1 MRVLRRFLS
10 RWQNWLSL
18 LLILTYVGAALAAP
32 YLSPHDPESPGPFMQ
47 VGRITD
53 GKPQPPSDKAI
64 LGMLPFGVDVYHALI
79 WGSRDALQFGLI
91 VTLSTA
97 LFGVL
102 YGAVSGFA
110 GNRLGNFM
118 IRLSDSFLAFPPIAG
133 LVFLQQLFA
142 TTITA
147 MGGIY
152 YSSEYY
158 GPVVEI
164 TGPMTAIQYLLERV
178 NPLMLSLIV
187 FSWMPYARLVHA
199 IVLTLKQTDFV
210 QAARALGGSPFWII
224 RKHILR
230 NSIGPA
236 IVLAARDVGGVVLLQ
251 ATLTFVQ
258 IGGDSVWGTM
268 LSQGRNWV
276 IGAGGSLL
284 RYWWVYLPPTVAVMA
299 FGIAWNMLGDGLN
312 DALEPTS
319 QRGFGRRP
327 FWSAWRRNIQTP
339 SAAGGEPAPAVAPA
353 ASEVLS
359 LTLAVEPVQHP
370 EPLAKPGLPNGADP
384 ILVAARED
392 LTRGDVPRALH
403 AYAHLIRRGRL
414 LDEVLPDLARLVKS
428 HPRDAQAW
436 QILGD
441 ALARAGRLEHA
452 NQSYE
457 QARKLKL

>member
-1 MRVLRRFLS
+1 MRLIRGFFS
-10 RWQNWLSL
+10 RWQNWVSAVII
-18 LLILTYVGAALAAP
+18 LIYIGVATAAP
-32 YLSPHDPESPGPFMQ
+32 YLAPEDPQNPGAFIR
-47 VGRITD
+47 VGRATE
-53 GKPQPPSDKAI
+53 GEPQPPGEKAI
-64 LGMLPFGVDVYHALI
+64 LGMLPFGIDVYHALI

-91 VTLSTA
+91 VTISTA

-102 YGAVSGFA
+102 YGATSGFV

-142 TTITA
+142 TTVTA
-147 MGGIY
+147 MGGMY
-152 YSSEYY
+152 FHSERI
-158 GPVVEI
+158 GQVIEI
-164 TGPMTAIQYLLERV
+164 RGPMTMIQFLLENV

-187 FSWMPYARLVHA
+187 FSWMPFARLVHS

-230 NSIGPA
+230 NSTGPA

-258 IGGDSVWGTM
+258 IGGDSVWGQM
-268 LSQGRNWV
+268 LAQGRNWV
-276 IGAGGSLL
+276 IGPGGSLL
-284 RYWWVYLPPTVAVMA
+284 RYWWVFLPPTFAVML

-319 QRGFGRRP
+319 QYRYERRS
-327 FWSAWRRNIQTP
+327 FWLWRKKQADPQEKTEGILPVAVQPENPP
-339 SAAGGEPAPAVAPA
+339 SENEPALHLQP
-353 ASEVLS
+353 
-359 LTLAVEPVQHP
+359 VEKTTATN
-370 EPLAKPGLPNGADP
+370 EGDP
-384 ILVAARED
+384 ILITARD
-392 LTRGDVPRALH
+392 YLSRGDLPQALH
-403 AYAHLIRRGRL
+403 GYGFLIQRGRSM
-414 LDEVLPDLARLVKS
+414 DEVLPDLARLVKN
-428 HPRDAQAW
+428 HPREPEVW

-441 ALARAGRLEHA
+441 ALARTGHQERA

-457 QARKLKL
+457 QAHKLRRES